1 MSKKTASNAAFLQ
14 DMPRLKKKLSE
25 EKGVDLEECQTE
37 YQKNETEKTAKNQG
51 NQKEENHAEPHY
63 FGHRK
68 RLRDR
73 FLKNEQSVML
83 DYELLE
89 MLLGIVQPR
98 KDIKPVAKK
107 LLRLFGSFA
116 GVIGAEIGQ
125 LQAVNGMGTSSIAML
140 KIIHESICRILKERA
155 MNRPL
160 ISNGEQVIEY
170 CKISMGY
177 LGTEHNRVLFLN
189 SKNYLIET
197 EMRARGTID
206 HTHTYPREIVTRALE
221 LRAKAIIMVH
231 NHPSGVVTPSCEDLQ
246 VTLAVRDAARLMDI
260 ELHDHLIVSR
270 NDYYSMRMEEDI

>member
-1 MSKKTASNAAFLQ
+1 MHNLFRSMSKKTASNAAFLH

-160 ISNGEQVIEY
+160 ISNGEQVIE
-170 CKISMGY
+170 
-177 LGTEHNRVLFLN
+177 
-189 SKNYLIET
+189 
-197 EMRARGTID
+197 
-206 HTHTYPREIVTRALE
+206 
-221 LRAKAIIMVH
+221 
-231 NHPSGVVTPSCEDLQ
+231 
-246 VTLAVRDAARLMDI
+246 
-260 ELHDHLIVSR
+260 
-270 NDYYSMRMEEDI
+270 

>member
-1 MSKKTASNAAFLQ
+1 MPKKIAFNATFL
-14 DMPRLKKKLSE
+14 DNISCLKEKLPE
-25 EKGVDLEECQTE
+25 EKRVDLEERQTE
-37 YQKNETEKTAKNQG
+37 HQKNETEKTAKNEG
-51 NQKEENHAEPHY
+51 NEKPKDQKSEPHY
-63 FGHRK
+63 LGHRK

-125 LQAVNGMGTSSIAML
+125 LQAVSGMGTSSIAML
-140 KIIHESICRILKERA
+140 KIIH
-155 MNRPL
+155 
-160 ISNGEQVIEY
+160 
-170 CKISMGY
+170 
-177 LGTEHNRVLFLN
+177 EHNRVLFLN

-231 NHPSGVVTPSCEDLQ
+231 NHPSGIVTPSCEDLQ